1 MQRWWGL
8 LAFKPLCSPAR
19 DAPVSA
25 VPGEVAIL
33 AATGDQGDTDSV
45 DFSDHGHKLA
55 QNPEAARFLGN
66 ISNQDTF
73 LILFLWELWMGPCC
87 HSGIGICFMA
97 NQWRLMSA
105 AQLAIHPSPP
115 SLIWE
120 NIFVIS
126 CSFQPKPGSRRAGPR
141 MLPQAPSSLSSRPL
155 SWGPPTTF
163 APGFRPVFKPNT
175 SLEVPINWSLQ
186 IYF

>member
-1 MQRWWGL
+1 MLVWGLSAYIQDTGARWVQMQRWWGL

-33 AATGDQGDTDSV
+33 AATGDQGDTNSV

-73 LILFLWELWMGPCC
+73 LILFL
-87 HSGIGICFMA
+87 
-97 NQWRLMSA
+97 
-105 AQLAIHPSPP
+105 
-115 SLIWE
+115 
-120 NIFVIS
+120 
-126 CSFQPKPGSRRAGPR
+126 
-141 MLPQAPSSLSSRPL
+141 
-155 SWGPPTTF
+155 
-163 APGFRPVFKPNT
+163 
-175 SLEVPINWSLQ
+175 
-186 IYF
+186 